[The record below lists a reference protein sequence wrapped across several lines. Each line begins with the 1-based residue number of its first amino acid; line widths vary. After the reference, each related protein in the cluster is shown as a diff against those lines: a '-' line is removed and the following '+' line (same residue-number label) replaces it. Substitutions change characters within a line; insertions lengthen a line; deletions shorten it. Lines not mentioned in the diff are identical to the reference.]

1 MFNIPNYVRIGHP
14 DWLPDVS
21 HLPEVIE
28 GEEIYDT
35 LCPVSKETC
44 LRENAL
50 SLLTKVLDPR
60 NASLLDAV
68 LQEIP
73 KIQENQ
79 NISDDDALDMLVSR
93 FDQGTMYEN
102 QELRE
107 RLSRSLDVLL
117 PKRSVE
123 EKTIE
128 FKQSDF
134 PSPSPEV

>member
-1 MFNIPNYVRIGHP
+1 MFNIPNNVRIGKP

-60 NASLLDAV
+60 HATLLDAV
-68 LQEIP
+68 LQEVP
-73 KIQENQ
+73 KMQENQ

-93 FDQGTMYEN
+93 FDQGTLYEN

-123 EKTIE
+123 EKAIE
-128 FKQSDF
+128 FNESDSSAQS
-134 PSPSPEV
+134 SEA